1 MEIREFAERILFG
14 DRWQDKLI
22 DLDRYEDARPG
33 ADFVTPDA
41 PGRPQGL
48 RLDEWH
54 GREKMRFRDVGKLH
68 SEKERG
74 LVLHF
79 FANHEL
85 LALELMALAL
95 LKFPAAPEKFRRG
108 LVQTLKDE
116 QEHVRLYKER
126 MAEIG
131 VEFGQIPVSD
141 YFWKAIAPMQSPRDF
156 VTGLSLTL
164 EQANLDYA
172 VHYAQ
177 VYQRLDDGATAAIL
191 QQVYKDE
198 IGHVKHGLIWFERW
212 RDEGLSQWDAYEQ
225 ALQPPLSPV
234 RAKGIGFNREGRL
247 KAGLDAAYI
256 DELEIFSRS
265 RGRCPNVYWFNANC
279 EAQVVAGRA
288 GDRPSKL
295 AQQLEEDLRALP
307 MLYCAQDDV
316 VLVERRPTVPF
327 LRRLRALGFSVPE
340 FVEYGHSGVA
350 QTSFVERKIHGLRP
364 WGWSPQSAAFFAP
377 LAGDLARGENARWQP
392 SWARLYSKAWSA
404 ERLEEFLAAHAAD
417 WLCAREVVGC
427 ACETVEAVIAALAHY
442 TERGYGALVIKA
454 SIASS
459 GRGQIHPHGGNL
471 RDGQRGWLENMLKAQ
486 ESVVVEP
493 WLDKVLDLSL
503 HFDIDVKGEI
513 KVAGWTRFFTDARG
527 QYLGAFVGQIVAGLD
542 AELKKFLYGGGREAK
557 RLRHLG
563 EDLASFL
570 GDQLFAV
577 GYVGPVGVDAL
588 VHRDGEALRLKPVVE
603 LNPRQTMGRVAWA
616 LKQRV
621 NAARTALWLVVSRR
635 EVQAAGWAGLAEW
648 AAHIEKSWPAE
659 LAADGQQLSKGALFT
674 SDPEQAREFAT
685 LLLVAETLDEAQ
697 QRGRELGL
705 DMELLGG
712 GAHSNPRV

>member
-22 DLDRYEDARPG
+22 ELDRYEDAAPG
-33 ADFVTPDA
+33 AGQNTPDA

-95 LKFPAAPEKFRRG
+95 LKFPQAPEKFRRG

-116 QEHVRLYKER
+116 QEHVRLYKQR

-141 YFWKAIAPMQSPRDF
+141 YFWKAIAPMETPRDF

-177 VYQRLDDGATAAIL
+177 VYQRLDDGDTAAIL
-191 QQVYKDE
+191 QRVYKDE
-198 IGHVKHGLIWFERW
+198 IGHVKHGLTWFERW
-212 RDEGLSQWDAYEQ
+212 RDEGLSQWQAYEQ
-225 ALQPPLSPV
+225 ALRPPLSPA
-234 RAKGIGFNREGRL
+234 RAKGLGFNREGRL
-247 KAGLDAAYI
+247 KAGLQSAFI

-265 RGRCPNVYWFNANC
+265 RGRCPDIYWFNANC

-288 GDRPSKL
+288 GDRPPKL

-316 VLVERRPTVPF
+316 VLVQERPSVPF
-327 LRRLRALGFSVPE
+327 LRRLRALGFGVPE
-340 FVEYGHSGVA
+340 FVEYGSGGSGKTPLA
-350 QTSFVERKIHGLRP
+350 KRKIHGLRP
-364 WGWSPQSAAFFAP
+364 WGWSPESAAFLRP
-377 LAGDLARGENARWQP
+377 LAEDLALGEDLRWAP
-392 SWARLYSKAWSA
+392 PWAVLYSKAWSA
-404 ERLEEFLAAHAAD
+404 TQLGEFLELQGAD
-417 WLCAREVVGC
+417 WLCGC
-427 ACETVEAVIAALAHY
+427 EILGRGCRTVEGVIDALAEY
-442 TERGYGALVIKA
+442 AGRGHGELVIKA
-454 SIASS
+454 AVASS
-459 GRGQIHPHGGNL
+459 GRGQIHPRDGVL
-471 RDGQRGWLENMLKAQ
+471 REGQRGWLENMLKEQ
-486 ESVVVEP
+486 GEVVVEP
-493 WLDKVLDLSL
+493 WLDKVMDLSL
-503 HFDIDVKGEI
+503 HFDVGAQGEVR
-513 KVAGWTRFFTDARG
+513 VAGWTRFFTDARG
-527 QYLGAFVGQIVAGLD
+527 QYRGSFIGQMVAGLD
-542 AELKKFLYGGGREAK
+542 AEVKKFLYVGGQDPKLLHR
-557 RLRHLG
+557 LG
-563 EDLASFL
+563 EELATFL
-570 GDQLFAV
+570 GRALSEA

-588 VHRDGEALRLKPVVE
+588 VYRDGDILRFKPVVE
-603 LNPRQTMGRVAWA
+603 LNPRQTMGRVALA

-635 EVQAAGWAGLAEW
+635 EAEAAGCTDLTAWAER
-648 AAHIEKSWPAE
+648 IEKGWPAQ
-659 LAADGQQLSKGALFT
+659 LASDGEQLSAGAIFT
-674 SDPEQAREFAT
+674 TDPAQVREFAM
-685 LLLVAETLDEAQ
+685 LLLVAETLDECR
-697 QRGRELGL
+697 QRGQELGL
-705 DMELLGG
+705 DLGL
-712 GAHSNPRV
+712 